1 MRTVQE
7 IFDLAIK
14 KGFYDNSFKCFM
26 CFSVDDLLNH
36 EWITDEEHYLAR
48 SAIGHVLNG
57 RYALHALF
65 ESTVG
70 EDAPHSS
77 TEKVRLAMYQDW
89 ANAETI
95 AADFIK
101 EYVK

>member
-14 KGFYDNSFKCFM
+14 KGFYDNSSKCL
-26 CFSVDDLLNH
+26 SVDDLLDY
-36 EWITDEEHYLAR
+36 EWITDEEHYLAH

-57 RYALHALF
+57 RYALHVLF

-70 EDAPHSS
+70 KDAPHSS

>member
-14 KGFYDNSFKCFM
+14 KGFYNNSSKCFM
-26 CFSVDDLLNH
+26 CISVDNLLEH
-36 EWITDEEHYLAR
+36 EWITDEEHYLAH

-57 RYALHALF
+57 RYALHELF

-70 EDAPHSS
+70 AAAPHSS

-89 ANAETI
+89 TNAEAI
-95 AADFIK
+95 AAKFIK
-101 EYVK
+101 EYLL

>member
-14 KGFYDNSFKCFM
+14 KGFYNNYSECFM
-26 CFSVDDLLNH
+26 CISVDYLLKH
-36 EWITDEEHYLAR
+36 EWITEDEHYLTYE
-48 SAIGHVLNG
+48 AIGHVLNG
-57 RYALHALF
+57 RYALHELF